1 MKFEN
6 HVLPSSLKEH
16 LESIFYYKGFQPD
29 HSIERVVP
37 TGHVFIIFEL
47 DGIPRNTFDSKTLE
61 PNGTFS
67 RVWVSGMHKKHL
79 SISAHQDSEML
90 VIQFKPTGAFPFF
103 QLPMHKINNKVI
115 STQEIFDNKILQ
127 LRQQI
132 LHQNNAKEKFNL
144 VENWLLER
152 LDDNAKTPEEIISIL
167 AKLQAKPFHEHQKII
182 QSYSKT
188 QKHLINQ
195 FKKYIGLT
203 PKVLHRIFRFN
214 EVLNKIRSN
223 EKLDWSQIAH
233 QFEYADQSHFIREF
247 NEFSGFNPSQ
257 YINSDFHKDE
267 PNFFPLDR
275 KG

>member
-1 MKFEN
+1 MIFETHILTKPLN
-6 HVLPSSLKEH
+6 EYV
-16 LESIFYYKGFQPD
+16 ESIFHFKEFKPE

-37 TGHVFIIFEL
+37 TGHIFIIFEL
-47 DGIPRNTFDSKTLE
+47 DGLERNTFDNESLE
-61 PNGTFS
+61 PNGVFTK
-67 RVWVSGMHKKHL
+67 VWVSGMHKNHL

-90 VIQFKPTGAFPFF
+90 VIQFKPAGAFPFF
-103 QLPMHKINNKVI
+103 RASINSLNDKVI
-115 STQEIFDNKILQ
+115 SAQELFGDEILQ

-132 LHQNNAKEKFNL
+132 LNEDASQRKFEV
-144 VENWLLER
+144 VEDWLLSRMEATIGEQ
-152 LDDNAKTPEEIISIL
+152 NIIDIVHL
-167 AKLQAKPFHEHQKII
+167 FQNKPFSQHKEIV

-214 EVLNKIRSN
+214 EILQKIHLK
-223 EKLDWSQIAH
+223 EKLDWSQIAY
-233 QFEYADQSHFIREF
+233 QFGYSDQSHFIKEF
-247 NEFSGFNPSQ
+247 KEFSGFSPQEFIQSKYQNE
-257 YINSDFHKDE
+257 E